1 MDMKKIEQEY
11 QKFYNGLPEIKDPKT
26 GKIIQHKTDS
36 VKGKIEANIKKF
48 EQEINSLGHEK
59 TFYEHLKTD
68 PTKAAILGFDDAALD
83 AEITKIDDKL
93 KDDKEKLQKQKDALE
108 KFKADMDQTLEQLRQ
123 DPAISAQLDEIL
135 AKRYDRKMAK
145 VEEQRNNSVKEKD
158 AIDVIAVVK
167 ASNPLMQGALYDF
180 INYEANKKDK
190 IEQIKALNT
199 ADPDYATK
207 LATLKSE
214 IKAIEKSEEQ
224 QKKSLYKT
232 IKLARPILGDKDID
246 AAFGKLVDNIQKVN
260 GKLRVDETIKRAQ
273 IVSQREI
280 RRADKLLQTN
290 SVALAKTGVT
300 LENPKSQT
308 AKDIKTEFDKTEA
321 QKVQEAVDK
330 AKQTERQKLIDA
342 ENARR
347 KALIPAQKPKWY
359 QFVTRFQQ
367 WRNRR
372 QYNAISKIPVEDA
385 IKADIQKAEAK
396 AEQDTL
402 DSIQKAKDAQ
412 KTAKSVT
419 PTMRDALKYDVV
431 KHIVNEET
439 NKRWKDA
446 KQAIKDNEPEK

>member
-26 GKIIQHKTDS
+26 GKIIQHKTDP
-36 VKGKIEANIKKF
+36 VKGKIEANIAKLEK
-48 EQEINSLGHEK
+48 EIQDLGNDK
-59 TFYEHLKTD
+59 AYYKYLKAHPTD
-68 PTKAAILGFDDAALD
+68 AAILGLDDTAID

-93 KDDKEKLQKQKDALE
+93 KDDEKKLKKQKDALE
-108 KFKADMDQTLEQLRQ
+108 KFKADIDQTLEQLRQ

-145 VEEQRNNSVKEKD
+145 VEEQRNKAVKEKD

-180 INYEANKKDK
+180 INYEADKKDK
-190 IEQIKALNT
+190 IEQIKALNI

-224 QKKSLYKT
+224 QKKNLYKT
-232 IKLARPILGDKDID
+232 IKLARPVLGDKDID

-260 GKLRVDETIKRAQ
+260 GNLRVDETIKRAQ

-300 LENPKSQT
+300 LENPKSQA

-321 QKVQEAVDK
+321 QKVQEAIDK

-402 DSIQKAKDAQ
+402 DNIQKAKDAQ
-412 KTAKSVT
+412 KAAKSVA

-446 KQAIKDNEPEK
+446 KQTIKDNEPEK